1 MEPISVTL
9 GILLPILAG
18 AKGVIGMIEKQT
30 NWERQKEGTMSDLRV
45 SMEALKTDAITYE
58 VLLNAMTGPDADAR
72 PMMLLCKSQEGLDA
86 LYNLQVSLKAA
97 KLLIEQNQVEHAEIL
112 ELSDKQPHKRKPI
125 RELIKAFFRSNI
137 LPSDETIES
146 LKNTCKDLEVTRS
159 VCQRSFKRVWNLYI
173 VYQQKPSRR
182 QTMESIGGGAD
193 INRALDDVLCAFQRR
208 PFFISPEGENRV
220 QFPRLTILNQN
231 HEYAKRHEELMRSA
245 GRDWVQ
251 DNIDRDGFLNSSGR
265 VTSQVQAL
273 GQLQTSLFE
282 LLWSSTIEQM
292 KRHGDPDILALESSD
307 FQRELIELE
316 KALQE
321 SILRAKKQ
329 RFAIAFCGMVKA
341 GKSLFLNALIGE
353 SILPSDELP
362 STAWP
367 CRLRHVPGQKIPE
380 LTFDDGPFISG
391 LRALQKAQYSA
402 KVKSYQPPSD
412 DSYDFMLE
420 PESRLG
426 EEDSALK
433 ELHAQ
438 WADLHAVTRKNL
450 DMFENSQFVLPNKA
464 TGHAEVKAL
473 LGILNDIIRLCFRFK
488 LSFQMND
495 VEWPL
500 LTVEFNSLRN
510 LQIDG
515 IYEFIDLPGIGERF
529 ETFSFESM
537 VRLVAKDSNAIVPV
551 ISFKELARSDW
562 KALPAI
568 VANGFGGRASVVVCT
583 HLDQIHGENKNEQLI
598 AVSKV
603 FWPAN
608 VQKAAYSS
616 IIPCSSLMGLS
627 ARALLDISQTSKPQ
641 FLQFWDS
648 NRKKVAHA
656 CAEKILGTG
665 QPKENYDRM
674 SEQLWRDKLDWEMKE
689 SGLPAAIK
697 KLSREMV
704 DQAKQRAFLMESE
717 GIRRQLRKILSAQ
730 ERKLLE
736 ARRSKREFD
745 DAKREYEQARTKFVA
760 LIDSWNSTKFQL
772 EQKYEHGLA
781 LGIKKLTE
789 KAEGYI
795 SEAIKKTLSEW
806 SLGTIKQEES
816 DTIGKGPN
824 SAAVKQKKGTTVL
837 IVRSIAHA
845 EEFLRLSQWEL
856 QTLLNREKQNFVTA
870 VRKIAEEAR
879 AERFRQLKNEI
890 ARLDPRIQPVLRE
903 EIIEDLS
910 NQSADI
916 RRVVFNQIKNKIKTI
931 KTRHTASSAFRAIE
945 ETLAKPLL
953 SQQETNNEGLED
965 GEQQAL
971 QTIDS
976 LGFMLRAPISVVA
989 TIPFVFGLP
998 IWPWIICSKS
1008 IHLPVDVVE
1017 SRYKEEIVTP
1027 WIRTL
1032 AAESRK
1038 TLAGVIAASSQVAKE
1053 AVENALDREDLRYQ
1067 RENDQK
1073 QRHKHGM
1080 VQHMIALNSS
1090 LWAADSAL
1098 QLIQEKL
1105 IESLKSSAL

>member
-1 MEPISVTL
+1 
-9 GILLPILAG
+9 
-18 AKGVIGMIEKQT
+18 
-30 NWERQKEGTMSDLRV
+30 
-45 SMEALKTDAITYE
+45 
-58 VLLNAMTGPDADAR
+58 
-72 PMMLLCKSQEGLDA
+72 
-86 LYNLQVSLKAA
+86 
-97 KLLIEQNQVEHAEIL
+97 
-112 ELSDKQPHKRKPI
+112 
-125 RELIKAFFRSNI
+125 
-137 LPSDETIES
+137 
-146 LKNTCKDLEVTRS
+146 
-159 VCQRSFKRVWNLYI
+159 
-173 VYQQKPSRR
+173 
-182 QTMESIGGGAD
+182 
-193 INRALDDVLCAFQRR
+193 
-208 PFFISPEGENRV
+208 
-220 QFPRLTILNQN
+220 
-231 HEYAKRHEELMRSA
+231 
-245 GRDWVQ
+245 
-251 DNIDRDGFLNSSGR
+251 
-265 VTSQVQAL
+265 
-273 GQLQTSLFE
+273 
-282 LLWSSTIEQM
+282 
-292 KRHGDPDILALESSD
+292 
-307 FQRELIELE
+307 
-316 KALQE
+316 
-321 SILRAKKQ
+321 
-329 RFAIAFCGMVKA
+329 
-341 GKSLFLNALIGE
+341 
-353 SILPSDELP
+353 
-362 STAWP
+362 
-367 CRLRHVPGQKIPE
+367 
-380 LTFDDGPFISG
+380 
-391 LRALQKAQYSA
+391 
-402 KVKSYQPPSD
+402 
-412 DSYDFMLE
+412 
-420 PESRLG
+420 
-426 EEDSALK
+426 
-433 ELHAQ
+433 
-438 WADLHAVTRKNL
+438 
-450 DMFENSQFVLPNKA
+450 
-464 TGHAEVKAL
+464 
-473 LGILNDIIRLCFRFK
+473 
-488 LSFQMND
+488 
-495 VEWPL
+495 
-500 LTVEFNSLRN
+500 
-510 LQIDG
+510 
-515 IYEFIDLPGIGERF
+515 
-529 ETFSFESM
+529 
-537 VRLVAKDSNAIVPV
+537 
-551 ISFKELARSDW
+551 
-562 KALPAI
+562 
-568 VANGFGGRASVVVCT
+568 
-583 HLDQIHGENKNEQLI
+583 
-598 AVSKV
+598 
-603 FWPAN
+603 
-608 VQKAAYSS
+608 
-616 IIPCSSLMGLS
+616 
-627 ARALLDISQTSKPQ
+627 
-641 FLQFWDS
+641 
-648 NRKKVAHA
+648 
-656 CAEKILGTG
+656 
-665 QPKENYDRM
+665 
-674 SEQLWRDKLDWEMKE
+674 MKE